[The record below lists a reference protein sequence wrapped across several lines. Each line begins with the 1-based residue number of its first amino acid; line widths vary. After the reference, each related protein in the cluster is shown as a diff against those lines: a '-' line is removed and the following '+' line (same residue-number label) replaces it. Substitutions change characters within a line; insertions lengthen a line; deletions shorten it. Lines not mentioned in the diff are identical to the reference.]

1 MGVGGGNRSSKSLIE
16 ALHKLST
23 FDANSLGPFIVI
35 EARTISKLMQFTTD
49 KAGGVIDSI
58 GSAFDG
64 LNPGIAFFPG
74 VMLRAF
80 CRDFKVQNKDTN
92 ILNGLIRGGWLRSA
106 VFNSID
112 PGGGSSVLATIG
124 TLGTSCGS

>member
-1 MGVGGGNRSSKSLIE
+1 MIE

-23 FDANSLGPFIVI
+23 FDANSLGPIIVI

-49 KAGGVIDSI
+49 KAGGVMNSI
-58 GSAFDG
+58 GSAFDD
-64 LNPGIAFFPG
+64 LNPSIAVFPG

-92 ILNGLIRGGWLRSA
+92 VLNGLIRGGLRSA

-112 PGGGSSVLATIG
+112 PGGGTSVLATIG
-124 TLGTSCGS
+124 TLGTSRGS